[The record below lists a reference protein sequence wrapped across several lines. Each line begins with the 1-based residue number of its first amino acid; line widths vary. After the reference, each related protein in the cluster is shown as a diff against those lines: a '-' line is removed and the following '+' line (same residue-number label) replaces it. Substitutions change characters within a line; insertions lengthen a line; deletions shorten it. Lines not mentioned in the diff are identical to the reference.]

1 MVNDTVVCYQFK
13 NTSCIQICNF
23 AFLLWIE
30 FMILSFHPC
39 IDADLNAIV
48 AGRPPGPEEESMVKK
63 ADAIILP
70 QGVRQDLYN
79 LCRKYATRVFPNY
92 DLRFQNP
99 GKIGDILL
107 FRSAPVLHPE
117 TFLFQN
123 VADYHSHFP
132 AEEYRLPFPFPFV
145 VKGNY
150 GGEGRMV
157 YRIRSAKELQAII
170 DQLGA
175 MENSGTRGFI
185 IQQWIDHGGRDVRV
199 VVLHDRLIS
208 YWRVQRDTRQ
218 FLTNLSAGGTIDL
231 HSDYHLLKKAEEI
244 VYHFCKQ
251 TGINLAGIDLMFD
264 KDDESKKP
272 LFSEINYWF
281 GRRFFGSSEAYYAEL
296 KKAVKRWLAT
306 FDPDWPKRIR

>member
-1 MVNDTVVCYQFK
+1 MVNGTVVCYQLK
-13 NTSCIQICNF
+13 NASCIQIYNF

-30 FMILSFHPC
+30 CMILSFHPC

-48 AGRPPGPEEESMVKK
+48 AGRPPGSEEESMVKR

-70 QGVRQDLYN
+70 QGVRQDLYD

-92 DLRFQNP
+92 DLRFQRP
-99 GKIGDILL
+99 GKIGDISL
-107 FRSAPVLHPE
+107 FRTAAVPHPK

-132 AEEYRLPFPFPFV
+132 AEEYRFPFPFPFV
-145 VKGNY
+145 IKGNY

-157 YRIRSAKELQAII
+157 CRIRCAKEMQAII

-175 MENSGTRGFI
+175 METSGTRGFI

-208 YWRVQRDTRQ
+208 YWRVQRDPRQ

-231 HSDYHLLKKAEEI
+231 HSDDHLLEKAEEI
-244 VYHFCKQ
+244 VHHFCKQ
-251 TGINLAGIDLMFD
+251 TSINLAGIDLMFD
-264 KDDESKKP
+264 KDDESEKP
-272 LFSEINYWF
+272 LFLEINYWF

-296 KKAVKRWLAT
+296 KTAVKRWLAT
-306 FDPDWPKRIR
+306 FDPDWANHIR

>member
-1 MVNDTVVCYQFK
+1 
-13 NTSCIQICNF
+13 
-23 AFLLWIE
+23 
-30 FMILSFHPC
+30 
-39 IDADLNAIV
+39 
-48 AGRPPGPEEESMVKK
+48 MVKR

-70 QGVRQDLYN
+70 QGVRKDLYD
-79 LCRKYATRVFPNY
+79 LCRKSTIRVFPNY
-92 DLRFQNP
+92 DLRFQSP

-107 FRSAPVLHPE
+107 FRTATVPHPE

-123 VADYHSHFP
+123 VADYHSCFP
-132 AEEYRLPFPFPFV
+132 TREDRFPFPFPFV

-157 YRIRSAKELQAII
+157 YRIHSGHELQTII
-170 DQLGA
+170 DQIGA
-175 MENSGTRGFI
+175 METSGTRGFI
-185 IQQWIDHGGRDVRV
+185 IQRWIDHGGRDVRV

-208 YWRVQRDTRQ
+208 YWRVQRDPRQ

-231 HSDYHLLKKAEEI
+231 HSDHHLLEKAEEI
-244 VYHFCKQ
+244 VHHFCKQ

-272 LFSEINYWF
+272 LFLEINYWF

-306 FDPDWPKRIR
+306 FDPDWPNYIH